1 MHVFICVVYSRAIQI
16 LRDRLPSALRGKTFV
31 SLTSFGAAQAL
42 TAVQDAQWEIAQRST
57 AGWGWSNHH
66 TNSRPQIQQPQG
78 QTQVHTTS
86 TTTNTGGIA
95 AGGRSSSS
103 KSSGYRNSSTGS
115 MTETA
120 SRTHPVGLKTLGR
133 GRSWSTGRAQTYIHT
148 TTAGSSSTSA
158 GMYHKRQRRHIV
170 QHSEQRTHQRGHSAE
185 RAHLKNT
192 TTTSSTITT
201 TGSTSIEQ
209 LKLSD

>member
-42 TAVQDAQWEIAQRST
+42 TAVEDAQWELAQRST

-66 TNSRPQIQQPQG
+66 TNSSRPQIQQLQR
-78 QTQVHTTS
+78 QTQVHTT
-86 TTTNTGGIA
+86 TTTAA
-95 AGGRSSSS
+95 AGTSSS

-148 TTAGSSSTSA
+148 TTIIPFIYLPVSYALQ
-158 GMYHKRQRRHIV
+158 QRCV
-170 QHSEQRTHQRGHSAE
+170 QQQA
-185 RAHLKNT
+185 N
-192 TTTSSTITT
+192 
-201 TGSTSIEQ
+201 
-209 LKLSD
+209 